1 MMDDQGIVNKLSG
14 SGIGS
19 TDSEDA
25 RTIAEGAI
33 RQAMLKGVYVD
44 SDDFLQLRRLA
55 LTTGASVKCD
65 RIRIEWGP
73 NQDPQIVSRTPARFP

>member
-1 MMDDQGIVNKLSG
+1 MDDLEIVNELSG
-14 SGIGS
+14 SEDGP

-25 RTIAEGAI
+25 RTIAEGMI
-33 RQAMLKGVYVD
+33 RQAMITGVYTD
-44 SDDFLQLRRLA
+44 SDDFLRLRRLA
-55 LTTGASVKCD
+55 LSTGASVKCD

>member
-1 MMDDQGIVNKLSG
+1 MMADQEIVNELSG
-14 SGIGS
+14 SDIGP

-25 RTIAEGAI
+25 RTITEGMI
-33 RQAMLKGVYVD
+33 RQAMLNGLYAD
-44 SDDFLQLRRLA
+44 SDEFLQLRRLA

-73 NQDPQIVSRTPARFP
+73 NQDPQIVSRTPVTFP